1 MREIL
6 FRAKAIN
13 RNPNMNY
20 RTDYQNGDWVYG
32 LVSKL
37 YKYDDKY
44 FAEMTN
50 TDGVSG
56 IDVDPETICEY
67 TGLTDKNGNKIF
79 EGDIL
84 KIISTVKNE
93 PIYKY
98 GEERESLPM
107 IGGFTSREREDCA
120 LVLPDYHT
128 GGYRLKV
135 VHKGVYKRIAKFASG
150 HLSIY
155 KAEIIGNKWDNPEH
169 LEK

>member
-1 MREIL
+1 MKPIL
-6 FRAKAIN
+6 YRAKAIN

-67 TGLTDKNGNKIF
+67 TGLTDKNGKKIF
-79 EGDIL
+79 EGDIVTTGATLLFGNL
-84 KIISTVKNE
+84 KGVVEYSSTSARYIISFKNKV
-93 PIYKY
+93 YHY
-98 GEERESLPM
+98 
-107 IGGFTSREREDCA
+107 ED
-120 LVLPDYHT
+120 LT
-128 GGYRLKV
+128 
-135 VHKGVYKRIAKFASG
+135 
-150 HLSIY
+150 
-155 KAEIIGNKWDNPEH
+155 KAEIIGNIYDNPEL

>member
-1 MREIL
+1 MKPIL
-6 FRAKAIN
+6 YRAKAIN

-37 YKYDDKY
+37 YKYDNKY

-79 EGDIL
+79 EGDIVQWGMNGL
-84 KIISTVKNE
+84 EI
-93 PIYKY
+93 PIRKAVV
-98 GEERESLPM
+98 E
-107 IGGFTSREREDCA
+107 T
-120 LVLPDYHT
+120 LPDIQFRCLNLKDSEGKHHIFNY
-128 GGYRLKV
+128 GNFAYRDTEKYL
-135 VHKGVYKRIAKFASG
+135 
-150 HLSIY
+150 
-155 KAEIIGNKWDNPEH
+155 EIIGNIYDSPEL